1 MKEFVEFMNKRMEK
15 LDKIY
20 SINHPIARAE
30 NTIILFK
37 FLELQ
42 KENRDNGLLK

>member
-1 MKEFVEFMNKRMEK
+1 MKEFVEYLEGLQAYHGHGSNVSEVIRG
-15 LDKIY
+15 
-20 SINHPIARAE
+20 INMR
-30 NTIILFK
+30 